1 MGALGAACPPDAVA
15 RSTPGSG
22 SMSGERANGFVC
34 IVTAVELPCAVAH
47 AFAFVTNPSRWSRWH
62 PATVAVR
69 GVEDRPLALGESVV
83 ETIGA
88 AGRRFEAA
96 WVVRACEPPRRWVI
110 ETTGDEGDARIE
122 YQLEPSA
129 AGCRFTR
136 LLWFRSHRA
145 PWRWFDRNLTRWL
158 LARQSRRAL
167 DNLRRLLSRR

>member
-47 AFAFVTNPSRWSRWH
+47 AFAFVTTPSRWSRWH